1 MQKIAYLLV
10 TLSALFWSG
19 NFVIGRALAGSV
31 DPVALNFWRWVLAL
45 LVLAPLSFRQVRA
58 DKEVLRAHWRLVLI
72 LGTTGIA
79 LFHTLVY
86 AAVTYT
92 SAINTLLLAAI
103 SPVLIVIFSWLLF
116 RDRINR
122 LQAFGIM
129 VSLTGAVV
137 LISKGDLSAVLR
149 MGLGWGEMLAVS
161 ALVVWSFYSSLLKR
175 RPAAVDPLALLTASV
190 VAGVLVMAPFYAF
203 GSSKIALTLPVVS
216 GLAYIVLFASVLG
229 FVFWSRGVAVIG
241 PNRAGVFLHLMPV
254 FGSAMSVTFLGETI
268 AAYHLIGAAL
278 VLLGIVV
285 ASPGP
290 ARMFR

>member
-1 MQKIAYLLV
+1 M
-10 TLSALFWSG
+10 
-19 NFVIGRALAGSV
+19 
-31 DPVALNFWRWVLAL
+31 
-45 LVLAPLSFRQVRA
+45 LAPLSFRQVRA

-149 MGLGWGEMLAVS
+149 VGLGWGEMLAVS

-175 RPAAVDPLALLTASV
+175 RPAAVDPFALLTASV